1 MAMKP
6 RDFDYMMV
14 IQKRDVFEIDKWLY
28 ATFGPVGVLWTSNYS
43 MVGKNSVVYFKR
55 EQDLA
60 MAQLRWS

>member
-14 IQKRDVFEIDKWLY
+14 IRKRDLFEIHKWLL
-28 ATFGPVGVLWTSNYS
+28 ATFGPESVLWSSDYS
-43 MVGKNSVVYFKR
+43 MVGANSVVYFKR

-60 MAQLRWS
+60 MAQLRWQ